1 MILRL
6 LNSIAARF
14 RKPLKLGSPAA
25 NKLVLVEIAEQGDDG
40 SEERHVRH
48 FAYPLRGPDA
58 AGKHDAVELFAEAG
72 LDVSDAQYRGGVMG
86 EHYAAVAD
94 TEFDQLTDSLR
105 DEFARI
111 GWEYDG
117 WECAVLKR

>member
-14 RKPLKLGSPAA
+14 RKPLELGSPQA
-25 NKLVLVEIAEQGDDG
+25 NKLVLAQIAEQGDDG
-40 SEERHVRH
+40 TEERHVRH
-48 FAYPLRGPDA
+48 FAYPLRGTHA
-58 AGKHDAVELFAEAG
+58 ANKHDAIELFAEAG

-94 TEFDQLTDSLR
+94 AEFDQLTDSLR
-105 DEFARI
+105 DEFARM

-117 WECAVLKR
+117 WECAVLKS